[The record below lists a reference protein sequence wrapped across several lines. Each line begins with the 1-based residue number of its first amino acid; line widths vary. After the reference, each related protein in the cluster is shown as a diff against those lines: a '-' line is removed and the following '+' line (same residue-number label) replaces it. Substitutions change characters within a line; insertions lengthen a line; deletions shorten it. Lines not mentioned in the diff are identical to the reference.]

1 MGIKYWLQQRP
12 TEKNWGDSIDD
23 VNRVF
28 HETHRYITD
37 RPVTITIQRG
47 YGTASQ
53 TTLDPQTVRIE
64 NTRIQPDVNAGA
76 AAREPRANAILIG
89 YKGHPTI
96 EDTDVLPGDRFT
108 AASQRFEVR
117 LIWPDTRGKIEAWLE
132 ILE

>member
-1 MGIKYWLQQRP
+1 MQQRP
-12 TEKNWGDSIDD
+12 TEKNWGDSIEDA
-23 VNRVF
+23 NRVF

-37 RPVTITIQRG
+37 RPVTIVIQRG
-47 YGTASQ
+47 AS

-64 NTRIQPDVNAGA
+64 NTRIQPDVNVGA

-96 EDTDVLPGDRFT
+96 DDTDVLPGDKFT

-117 LIWPDTRGKIEAWLE
+117 LIWPDTRGKLEAWLE